1 MYTNVTMNK
10 QLETWLHPLIIF
22 TISCKLFMIT
32 VILFNFAFS
41 LSLFLSLLLL
51 FPTLLLLLLLFD
63 IAKFLYIML
72 KNKLD
77 IEIILIFVA
86 KKTTHN
92 VCRLATSSKMFSCKV
107 CIEFPLSSLW
117 EKNIKDS
124 PLKYAMKNPS
134 TP

>member
-1 MYTNVTMNK
+1 MYTNVTMNIK

-41 LSLFLSLLLL
+41 LLLLLSLLLL
-51 FPTLLLLLLLFD
+51 FPILLLLLLFH
-63 IAKFLYIML
+63 IAKFLYMML

-107 CIEFPLSSLW
+107 CIEFPLSSL
-117 EKNIKDS
+117 
-124 PLKYAMKNPS
+124 
-134 TP
+134 

>member
-1 MYTNVTMNK
+1 MYTNVTMNIK

-41 LSLFLSLLLL
+41 LLLLLSLLLL
-51 FPTLLLLLLLFD
+51 FPILLLLLLLCFD

-72 KNKLD
+72 KKKLD

-107 CIEFPLSSLW
+107 CIEFPLSSL
-117 EKNIKDS
+117 
-124 PLKYAMKNPS
+124 
-134 TP
+134 

>member
-1 MYTNVTMNK
+1 
-10 QLETWLHPLIIF
+10 
-22 TISCKLFMIT
+22 MIT

-41 LSLFLSLLLL
+41 LLLLLSLLLL
-51 FPTLLLLLLLFD
+51 FPILLLLFD

-92 VCRLATSSKMFSCKV
+92 VCRLATSLKMFSCKV
-107 CIEFPLSSLW
+107 CIEFPLSSL
-117 EKNIKDS
+117 
-124 PLKYAMKNPS
+124 
-134 TP
+134 

>member
-1 MYTNVTMNK
+1 MYTNVTMNIK

-41 LSLFLSLLLL
+41 LLLLLSLLLL
-51 FPTLLLLLLLFD
+51 FPILLLLLLLLLFH

-92 VCRLATSSKMFSCKV
+92 ACRLATSSKMFSCKV
-107 CIEFPLSSLW
+107 CIEFPLSSL
-117 EKNIKDS
+117 
-124 PLKYAMKNPS
+124 
-134 TP
+134 

>member
-1 MYTNVTMNK
+1 MYTNVTMNIK
-10 QLETWLHPLIIF
+10 QLETRLHPLIIF

-41 LSLFLSLLLL
+41 LLLLLSLLLL
-51 FPTLLLLLLLFD
+51 FPILLLLLLFH

-107 CIEFPLSSLW
+107 CIEFPLSSL
-117 EKNIKDS
+117 
-124 PLKYAMKNPS
+124 
-134 TP
+134 

>member
-1 MYTNVTMNK
+1 MYTNVTMNIK
-10 QLETWLHPLIIF
+10 QLENWLHPLIIF

-41 LSLFLSLLLL
+41 LLLLLSLLLL
-51 FPTLLLLLLLFD
+51 FPILLLLLLFH

-107 CIEFPLSSLW
+107 CIEFPLSSL
-117 EKNIKDS
+117 
-124 PLKYAMKNPS
+124 
-134 TP
+134 

>member
-1 MYTNVTMNK
+1 MYTNVTMNIK

-22 TISCKLFMIT
+22 TISFKLFMIT

-41 LSLFLSLLLL
+41 LLLLLSLLLL
-51 FPTLLLLLLLFD
+51 FPILLLLLFH

-107 CIEFPLSSLW
+107 CIEFPLSSL
-117 EKNIKDS
+117 
-124 PLKYAMKNPS
+124 
-134 TP
+134 

>member
-1 MYTNVTMNK
+1 MYTNVTMNIK

-41 LSLFLSLLLL
+41 LLLLSSLLLL
-51 FPTLLLLLLLFD
+51 FPILLLLLLFH

-107 CIEFPLSSLW
+107 CIEFPLSSL
-117 EKNIKDS
+117 
-124 PLKYAMKNPS
+124 
-134 TP
+134 

>member
-1 MYTNVTMNK
+1 MYTNVTMKIK

-41 LSLFLSLLLL
+41 LLLLLSLLLL
-51 FPTLLLLLLLFD
+51 FPILLLLLLFH

-107 CIEFPLSSLW
+107 CIEFPLSSL
-117 EKNIKDS
+117 
-124 PLKYAMKNPS
+124 
-134 TP
+134 

>member
-1 MYTNVTMNK
+1 MYTNVTMNIK

-41 LSLFLSLLLL
+41 LLLLLSLLLL
-51 FPTLLLLLLLFD
+51 FPILLLLLFH

-107 CIEFPLSSLW
+107 CIEFPLSSL
-117 EKNIKDS
+117 
-124 PLKYAMKNPS
+124 
-134 TP
+134 

>member
-1 MYTNVTMNK
+1 MYTNVTMNIK

-41 LSLFLSLLLL
+41 LLLLSSLLLL
-51 FPTLLLLLLLFD
+51 FPILLLLLLLLFD
-63 IAKFLYIML
+63 IAKFLYIMW

-77 IEIILIFVA
+77 VVA

-107 CIEFPLSSLW
+107 CIEFPLSSL
-117 EKNIKDS
+117 
-124 PLKYAMKNPS
+124 
-134 TP
+134 

>member
-1 MYTNVTMNK
+1 MYTNVTMNIK

-41 LSLFLSLLLL
+41 LLLLLSLLLL
-51 FPTLLLLLLLFD
+51 FPILLLLLSFH

-107 CIEFPLSSLW
+107 CIEFPLSSL
-117 EKNIKDS
+117 
-124 PLKYAMKNPS
+124 
-134 TP
+134 

>member
-107 CIEFPLSSLW
+107 CIEFPLSSL
-117 EKNIKDS
+117 
-124 PLKYAMKNPS
+124 
-134 TP
+134 

>member
-1 MYTNVTMNK
+1 MYTNVTMNIK

-41 LSLFLSLLLL
+41 LLLLSSLLLL
-51 FPTLLLLLLLFD
+51 FPILLLLLLLLLLFD
-63 IAKFLYIML
+63 IAKFLYIMW

-77 IEIILIFVA
+77 VEIILIFVA

-107 CIEFPLSSLW
+107 CIEFPLSSL
-117 EKNIKDS
+117 
-124 PLKYAMKNPS
+124 
-134 TP
+134 

>member
-1 MYTNVTMNK
+1 MYTNVTMNIK

-41 LSLFLSLLLL
+41 LLLLLSLLLL
-51 FPTLLLLLLLFD
+51 FPILLLLLFH

-92 VCRLATSSKMFSCKV
+92 ICRLATSSKMFSCKV
-107 CIEFPLSSLW
+107 CIEFPLSSL
-117 EKNIKDS
+117 
-124 PLKYAMKNPS
+124 
-134 TP
+134 

>member
-1 MYTNVTMNK
+1 MYTNVTMNIK

-41 LSLFLSLLLL
+41 LLLLLSLLLL
-51 FPTLLLLLLLFD
+51 FPILLLLLLFH

-92 VCRLATSSKMFSCKV
+92 VCRLATSSKMFSSKV
-107 CIEFPLSSLW
+107 CIEFPLSSL
-117 EKNIKDS
+117 
-124 PLKYAMKNPS
+124 
-134 TP
+134 

>member
-1 MYTNVTMNK
+1 MYTNVTMNIK

-22 TISCKLFMIT
+22 TISCKLFVIT

-41 LSLFLSLLLL
+41 LLLLLSLLLL
-51 FPTLLLLLLLFD
+51 FPILLLLLLFH

-107 CIEFPLSSLW
+107 CIEFPLSSL
-117 EKNIKDS
+117 
-124 PLKYAMKNPS
+124 
-134 TP
+134 

>member
-1 MYTNVTMNK
+1 MYTNVTMNIK
-10 QLETWLHPLIIF
+10 QLKTWLHPLIIF

-41 LSLFLSLLLL
+41 LLLLLSLLLL
-51 FPTLLLLLLLFD
+51 FPILLLLLFH

-107 CIEFPLSSLW
+107 CIEFPLSSL
-117 EKNIKDS
+117 
-124 PLKYAMKNPS
+124 
-134 TP
+134 